1 MRQFKIN
8 QSITVRT
15 EETLDRYLSEISRIP
30 LIGLDKEVELTQTMR
45 KGGQQGEKAKEEL
58 VVANLRFVVSVAKQY
73 QHQGVPLVDLINE
86 GNIGLMTAVERF
98 DDTRGFKF
106 ISYAIWWIRHSIL
119 NAISEQGNII
129 RKPLNQIGLESKIRH
144 LTNEFVQ
151 QYQRYPSEEE
161 LSEIMHL
168 DTEKIRLARQ
178 TEAHASSLD
187 APVGEEGDMSMMDQ
201 LASGREFATDRQT
214 DYESLC
220 TDLQLVLK
228 AMLSQKE
235 YTIITHSYG
244 IGCPARSLS
253 DIGDELGLTRERV
266 RQIRE
271 RSIEKI
277 RETPHS
283 KGLLK
288 HFA

>member
-15 EETLDRYLSEISRIP
+15 GETLDRYLSEISRIP
-30 LIGLDKEVELTQTMR
+30 LIGLEKEVELTQTMR
-45 KGGQQGEKAKEEL
+45 KGGRQGEKAKEEL

-151 QYQRYPSEEE
+151 QHQRYPSEEE

-168 DTEKIRLARQ
+168 DTEKIRQAQ
-178 TEAHASSLD
+178 QAEAHASSLD
-187 APVGEEGDMSMMDQ
+187 APIGEDGDMSMMDQ

-228 AMLSQKE
+228 TILSQKE
-235 YTIITHSYG
+235 YTIITQSYG

-277 RETPHS
+277 REAPHA

>member
-1 MRQFKIN
+1 MKQFKIN
-8 QSITVRT
+8 QSITTRT
-15 EETLDRYLSEISRIP
+15 EKTLDKYLSEISRIP
-30 LIGLDKEVELTQTMR
+30 LIGIEKEVELTRAMR
-45 KGGQQGEKAKEEL
+45 KGGRQGEKAKEEL

-73 QHQGVPLVDLINE
+73 QYQGVPLADLINE

-106 ISYAIWWIRHSIL
+106 ISYAIWWIRQSIL
-119 NAISEQGNII
+119 SAIGEQGNII
-129 RKPLNQIGLESKIRH
+129 RKPMNQIGLESTIRN
-144 LTNEFVQ
+144 LTNEFTQ
-151 QYQRYPSEEE
+151 QHQRYPSEEE
-161 LSEIMHL
+161 LSEIMNL
-168 DTEKIRLARQ
+168 DAEKIRQAQQ

-187 APVGEEGDMSMMDQ
+187 APIGEDGDMSMMEQ

-228 AMLSQKE
+228 MMLCQKE
-235 YTIITHSYG
+235 YTIITQSYG

-253 DIGDELGLTRERV
+253 DIGEELGLSRERV
-266 RQIRE
+266 RQIKE

-277 RETPHS
+277 RENPHS

-288 HFA
+288 HFG

>member
-30 LIGLDKEVELTQTMR
+30 LIGLDKEVELTQTMK
-45 KGGQQGEKAKEEL
+45 KGGRQGEKAKEEL

-119 NAISEQGNII
+119 NAISEQGNIV

-151 QYQRYPSEEE
+151 QHQRYPSEEE

-168 DTEKIRLARQ
+168 DTEKIRQAQ
-178 TEAHASSLD
+178 QAEAHASSLD
-187 APVGEEGDMSMMDQ
+187 APIGEDGDMSMMDQ

-228 AMLSQKE
+228 TILSQKE
-235 YTIITHSYG
+235 YTIITQSYG

-277 RETPHS
+277 REAPHA

>member
-30 LIGLDKEVELTQTMR
+30 LISLDKEVELTQTMR
-45 KGGQQGEKAKEEL
+45 KGGRQGEKAKEEL

-73 QHQGVPLVDLINE
+73 QHQGVPLADLINE
-86 GNIGLMTAVERF
+86 GNIGLMVAVERF

-106 ISYAIWWIRHSIL
+106 ISYAIWWIRQSIL
-119 NAISEQGNII
+119 NAISEQGHIV
-129 RKPLNQIGLESKIRH
+129 RKPLNQIGLENKIRN

-168 DTEKIRLARQ
+168 DTEKIRQAQQ
-178 TEAHASSLD
+178 TETHVSSLD
-187 APVGEEGDMSMMDQ
+187 APIGEDGDMSMMDQ
-201 LASGREFATDRQT
+201 LASGREFATDRQA

-228 AMLSQKE
+228 TMLSQKE
-235 YTIITHSYG
+235 YTIITQSYG
-244 IGCPARSLS
+244 IGCPPRSLS

-277 RETPHS
+277 RETPYS

>member
-15 EETLDRYLSEISRIP
+15 EGTLDRYLSEISRIP
-30 LIGLDKEVELTQTMR
+30 LIGLDKEVELTQAMR
-45 KGGQQGEKAKEEL
+45 KGGRQGKKAKEEL

-106 ISYAIWWIRHSIL
+106 ISYAIWWIRQSIL

-129 RKPLNQIGLESKIRH
+129 RKPLNQIGLESKVRN

-151 QYQRYPSEEE
+151 QHQRYPSEEE
-161 LSEIMHL
+161 LSEIMHV
-168 DTEKIRLARQ
+168 DTEKIRQAQQ
-178 TEAHASSLD
+178 TETHASSLD
-187 APVGEEGDMSMMDQ
+187 APIGEDGDMSMMDQ
-201 LASGREFATDRQT
+201 LTSGREFATDRQT

-228 AMLSQKE
+228 TMLSQKE
-235 YTIITHSYG
+235 YTIITQNYG

-277 RETPHS
+277 RENPHS

-288 HFA
+288 HFT